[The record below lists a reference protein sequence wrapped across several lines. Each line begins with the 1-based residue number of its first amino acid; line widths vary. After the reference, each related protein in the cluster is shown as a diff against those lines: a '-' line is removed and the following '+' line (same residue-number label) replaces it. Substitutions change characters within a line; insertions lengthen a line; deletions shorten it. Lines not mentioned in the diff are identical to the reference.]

1 MTGDPSRREARA
13 RGGRSPAEREH
24 HGGDVFLVSA
34 VVVIVSPAPRFSAA
48 TANAPTPRALQA
60 HDAVR
65 RRGRRGATTS
75 GGNRS
80 SRLPLPQPN
89 ARERRPERQLRL
101 H

>member
-34 VVVIVSPAPRFSAA
+34 VVVIVSPAPRFSAE
-48 TANAPTPRALQA
+48 TANAPAPRVLQA

-65 RRGRRGATTS
+65 RRGRK
-75 GGNRS
+75 GGDDVRRQSLLSPTLAAAERS
-80 SRLPLPQPN
+80 
-89 ARERRPERQLRL
+89 
-101 H
+101 